1 MARLN
6 EPPVAAPQPSA
17 DNIEVVKRR
26 FLRQNRELA
35 KTNSQQSM
43 RIRVLESDCSRLLA
57 ENLALRER
65 AMHLQHTVDKQ
76 TSSLSFESIDAVR
89 AQLEAKMQELGS
101 LVASLGQPKQPERR
115 RKSQL
120 ARHRPQER
128 NFRSGLCIQEVE
140 DRMMP
145 TIDEGRDY
153 PRRTMNANEIR
164 NMLEDAESQS
174 PDLGPPPTSSF
185 EVEEPIAFNPNP
197 EAEEQMKDAPA
208 EAAPAEHQPVEDEPV
223 LPMNLE
229 TRKKRRESG
238 PKLNIRRI
246 SVFESPE
253 EVKEKPG
260 KLPRT
265 GAKRKFSV
273 QQDEDL
279 PEAQGDDFN
288 FNRKTTQEVETD
300 ENEESRAVSPARPV
314 LSSRSVNTDPV
325 LSPKKQKSSTTE
337 KENPEKSGKPE
348 RKKLPSANA
357 RARQRLPITRTITP
371 PEVPMLPAPEP
382 VVVAEID
389 LDSLPPKTP
398 AADSIFSP
406 PSTEPSTSRADN
418 KDTPPPGDVT
428 SGNQTGQAGR
438 PSRRARPQVSYK
450 EPSLAVKMRREG
462 KMADAIVPQTDRRTS
477 VEIQLAPLT
486 TGRLPIKREGEEEAE
501 AGSPLRQKLDRRENT
516 TPPEQADFSKS
527 TSSRAIAALIEQ
539 TSTTNRR
546 TSSHFVVKTADE
558 PAPEPAESA
567 EPVVKGEAAEKDNLA
582 IFDFNESSPAN
593 AAPPRTDL
601 AKVARNSRRHS
612 SVPALATNESEKA
625 DMSASTLHKR
635 TGSGTIKSA
644 STTSLAKSTSAAR
657 LNAKKASAAMPG
669 ATKDGAAADAEK
681 MNAMS
686 SLRAERIAS
695 RRKSMML

>member
-6 EPPVAAPQPSA
+6 EPPVVAPQLSA

-26 FLRQNRELA
+26 FVRQNRELA
-35 KTNSQQSM
+35 KINSQQSM

-76 TSSLSFESIDAVR
+76 NNSPSFENIDAVR
-89 AQLEAKMQELGS
+89 SQLEAKMQELGS

-120 ARHRPQER
+120 VRHRPQER

-153 PRRTMNANEIR
+153 SRRTMNANEIR
-164 NMLEDAESQS
+164 NMLEDADSQS

-185 EVEEPIAFNPNP
+185 EVEEPIAFDPNP
-197 EAEEQMKDAPA
+197 EADGQMDDARVDDAPA
-208 EAAPAEHQPVEDEPV
+208 VDEPA

-253 EVKEKPG
+253 EAKEKPG

-279 PEAQGDDFN
+279 LEAQDEDFN
-288 FNRKTTQEVETD
+288 FSRKITQEVEAAGVS
-300 ENEESRAVSPARPV
+300 EEHGATSPVRPV
-314 LSSRSVNTDPV
+314 LGSKSVNTDPV
-325 LSPKKQKSSTTE
+325 LSPKKQRSSVKE
-337 KENPEKSGKPE
+337 KEKPEKPE
-348 RKKLPSANA
+348 KKKLSSANP
-357 RARQRLPITRTITP
+357 RGRQRLPITRTVTP
-371 PEVPMLPAPEP
+371 PEVPMFPIPEP
-382 VVVAEID
+382 VVVAEIN
-389 LDSLPPKTP
+389 LDSLPPETP
-398 AADSIFSP
+398 AAEAIFSP

-486 TGRLPIKREGEEEAE
+486 TGRVPIKREGEEETE
-501 AGSPLRQKLDRRENT
+501 AGSPLRQKLDRRENAT
-516 TPPEQADFSKS
+516 LPEQADFSKS

-539 TSTTNRR
+539 TSTISRR
-546 TSSHFVVKTADE
+546 ASSNFVGKTADE
-558 PAPEPAESA
+558 PASEPVESA
-567 EPVVKGEAAEKDNLA
+567 EPALEEEAPEKDNLA
-582 IFDFNESSPAN
+582 IFDFNELSPAKV
-593 AAPPRTDL
+593 AAPRTDL
-601 AKVARNSRRHS
+601 AKVARSARRHS
-612 SVPALATNESEKA
+612 SVPALATEEPGNA
-625 DMSASTLHKR
+625 DASASVLHKR
-635 TGSGTIKSA
+635 TGNGTIKANSMI
-644 STTSLAKSTSAAR
+644 SLAKSTSAAR
-657 LNAKKASAAMPG
+657 LNAKKASAAVPA
-669 ATKDGAAADAEK
+669 ATKDGAASDAEK
-681 MNAMS
+681 ASATS